1 MNSTTSEFQ
10 ATAGVA
16 PKEMVQV
23 QHLKLNDGNEIPMVG
38 YGAGTAHYKAD
49 ASSPLDKNLIATFV
63 MAIKTGYYH
72 LDAAQGIITSYQL
85 ALDCQQ
91 ANQILASLWKRSGTR
106 RRYQRI
112 WRPS

>member
-72 LDAAQGIITSYQL
+72 LDAAQGITSCQL

-91 ANQILASLWKRSGTR
+91 TN
-106 RRYQRI
+106 
-112 WRPS
+112 